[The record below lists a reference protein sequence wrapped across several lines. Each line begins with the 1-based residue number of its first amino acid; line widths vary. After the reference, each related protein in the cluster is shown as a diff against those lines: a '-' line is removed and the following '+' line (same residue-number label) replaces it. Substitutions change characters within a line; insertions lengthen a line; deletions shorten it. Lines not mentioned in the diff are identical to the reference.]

1 MKNNTEKNTYQTYG
15 YTVSAPNKKK
25 DQPKSSIN
33 KGNDL
38 RTGGRK

>member
-1 MKNNTEKNTYQTYG
+1 MKKNTEKNPYQTYG

-25 DQPKSSIN
+25 GEERPPII

-38 RTGGRK
+38 RAGGKK